1 MKFEESTECPC
12 EKCDPN
18 HPGNCLCDENNEVC
32 SICQGKIETI
42 KGNEGS
48 FNVGPLEI
56 KRIKFISD
64 KPIKSIISKSPKPG
78 KDSTIWASENC
89 HLTLGEYETNGL
101 TQEESS
107 TDNYA
112 TPVNFNK
119 NEICVAI
126 FNHNDD
132 YALYNTG
139 CSI

>member
-1 MKFEESTECPC
+1 MWWK
-12 EKCDPN
+12 
-18 HPGNCLCDENNEVC
+18 
-32 SICQGKIETI
+32 TI

-132 YALYNTG
+132 YSLYNIKVTDEELPTHIPKP
-139 CSI
+139 SITPFPTSTQLPNYQNHIYFID